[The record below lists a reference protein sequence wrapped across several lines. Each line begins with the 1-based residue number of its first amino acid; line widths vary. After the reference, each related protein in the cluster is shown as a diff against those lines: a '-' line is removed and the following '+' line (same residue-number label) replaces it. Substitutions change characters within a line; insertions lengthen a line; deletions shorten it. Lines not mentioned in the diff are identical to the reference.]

1 MSRITTGAAPV
12 RLADTLTGPGLLA
25 AAANVIMQLGRP
37 EVGYGVVESRV
48 ESGQLFRHPIKR
60 QRTTLTYLAVA
71 IRGNEL
77 ERRAF
82 RDGVDR
88 VHAQVRSTPSSP
100 LAYNAFDEDLQLW
113 VAACLYKGLE
123 DVQQAFGGGLDPDDA
138 ARLYRESAVLGTTLQ
153 VKAHSW
159 PADREAFER
168 YWTEGLAAVSID
180 DTVRRYLTDV
190 MMMRFLPRV
199 ISAPLGPFNRFV
211 TSGFLPPVFREQ
223 MHLTWSD
230 THQRWFDRF
239 TGLLGAV
246 LRRLPP
252 ALQQFPYNAHMWEL
266 RRRIRTGRP
275 LV

>member
-1 MSRITTGAAPV
+1 M
-12 RLADTLTGPGLLA
+12 A
-25 AAANVIMQLGRP
+25 AAANVIMQLGHP
-37 EVGYGVVESRV
+37 AVGHGVVESRV

-71 IRGNEL
+71 IRGTES

-82 RDGVDR
+82 RAGVDR

-100 LAYNAFDEDLQLW
+100 VRYNAFDQDLQLW

-123 DVQQAFGGGLDPDDA
+123 DVQRAFGGGLDPDDTQ
-138 ARLYRESAVLGTTLQ
+138 RLYRESAVLGTTLQ
-153 VKAHSW
+153 VRADHW

-168 YWTEGLAAVSID
+168 YWAQGLTAVSID
-180 DTVRRYLTDV
+180 DTVRAYLTDV

-199 ISAPLGPFNRFV
+199 ISAPFGPLNRFI
-211 TSGFLPPVFREQ
+211 TSGFLPPVYREQ
-223 MHLTWSD
+223 MHLPWSAA
-230 THQRWFDRF
+230 HQRRFDRL
-239 TGLLGAV
+239 TGILGAV
-246 LRRLPP
+246 LRRLPAP
-252 ALQQFPYNAHMWEL
+252 LQQFPYNAYLWDL